1 MIGCQSKTAHDAEER
16 HLNDSFEQHRLYF
29 KYIAKYT
36 AKNII
41 PEERHLND
49 SFEQHRLGSKAANA
63 TAAVNK
69 HKAGEFKHVMNNMK
83 DMNTG
88 DGNGT
93 TDHASPA

>member
-1 MIGCQSKTAHDAEER
+1 MMLKKDILMIA
-16 HLNDSFEQHRLYF
+16 LNNTNSISNKF
-29 KYIAKYT
+29 AKYT

-49 SFEQHRLGSKAANA
+49 SFEQHKLGSKAANA